1 MKAEPHSAIMDA
13 RSIAAGK
20 PMIEKK
26 KMPIKD
32 YLPFWEHLSEE
43 ETVRIETGIVNRKYS
58 KGQLISENASS
69 CTGMIFVEMGDVRVS
84 IVSEDGRQISLFHVN
99 DKELCVITASCV
111 ISQLTFDTV
120 VTAERETV
128 LWVIP
133 ANVLERL
140 AESNVHVK
148 AYMYELLTERFST
161 VVWVMEQILFK
172 KFDRRLAEFL
182 LSCRAKSGK
191 DEIVMTQEAIAAEV
205 NTAREVV
212 ARMLKRFAAD
222 NLVELKRGK
231 IILKDIKALEKI

>member
-1 MKAEPHSAIMDA
+1 MSKDKH
-13 RSIAAGK
+13 
-20 PMIEKK
+20 
-26 KMPIKD
+26 IKD

-43 ETVRIETGIVNRKYS
+43 EKARIETGLVCSKYS
-58 KGQLISENASS
+58 EGQLISGDASS
-69 CTGMIFVEMGDVRVS
+69 CTGMIFVKKGDVRVS

-99 DKELCVITASCV
+99 EEELCVITASCV
-111 ISQLTFDTV
+111 IAQLTFDTV
-120 VTAERETV
+120 IAAERETE

-133 ANVLERL
+133 ANVLESL
-140 AESNVHVK
+140 ARKNVHVR

-182 LSCRAKSGK
+182 LSCREHTGR
-191 DEIVMTQEAIAAEV
+191 DEIAMTQETIAAEV

-222 NLVELKRGK
+222 SLVELKRGK
-231 IILKDIKALEKI
+231 IIIKDVQGLERI

>member
-1 MKAEPHSAIMDA
+1 MDA
-13 RSIAAGK
+13 VLMVADRAMVEINKADSI
-20 PMIEKK
+20 KK
-26 KMPIKD
+26 A
-32 YLPFWEHLSEE
+32 LPFWENLNEE
-43 ETVRIETGIVNRKYS
+43 EVIRIENSMINRRFLE
-58 KGQLISENASS
+58 GELISGNADS
-69 CTGMIFVEMGDVRVS
+69 CTGMVFVETGDVRVS

-99 DKELCVITASCV
+99 EKELCVTTASCV

-120 VTAERETV
+120 VTAEKDTV

-140 AESNVHVK
+140 AERNVHVK

-191 DEIVMTQEAIAAEV
+191 DEIVITQEAIAAEV

-231 IILKDIKALEKI
+231 IILKDIKSLEKI